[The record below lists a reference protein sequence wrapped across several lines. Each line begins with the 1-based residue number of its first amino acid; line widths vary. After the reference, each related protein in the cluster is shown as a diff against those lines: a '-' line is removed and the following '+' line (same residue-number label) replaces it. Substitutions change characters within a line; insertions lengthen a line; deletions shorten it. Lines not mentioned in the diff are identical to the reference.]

1 MRYLTIEQREKLE
14 AALNARAAQLRAS
27 IAEALDAEGDGGRSL
42 PYHMQET
49 DDEAVADMETSM
61 DVAHLSRDVLDLR
74 ATERAL
80 SLLHTPDFGTC
91 TDCGIDISFARLNA
105 NPLASRCMA
114 CQAAYERSLATHSG
128 AGR

>member
-42 PYHMQET
+42 PNHMQET

-61 DVAHLSRDVLDLR
+61 DVAHLSRDVLDL
-74 ATERAL
+74 AQPSAL
-80 SLLHTPDFGTC
+80 WRSC
-91 TDCGIDISFARLNA
+91 TH
-105 NPLASRCMA
+105 PTTVLAPTAASTSRSPA
-114 CQAAYERSLATHSG
+114 
-128 AGR
+128 

>member
-14 AALNARAAQLRAS
+14 AALNARAAHLRAS

-42 PYHMQET
+42 PNPMQET

-61 DVAHLSRDVLDLR
+61 DVAHLSRDALDLR

-80 SLLHTPDFGTC
+80 SLLHTPDYGTC
-91 TDCGIDISFARLNA
+91 TDCGIDISFSRLNA
-105 NPLASRCMA
+105 NPLATRCMA
-114 CQAAYERSLATHSG
+114 CQTAFERSRA
-128 AGR
+128 